1 MGTVYLGGSKDFDG
15 TTATRGRKESVD
27 PTPILPESQPYD
39 PNKSSGIKAATP
51 DIIIFDEK
59 NNSVDGLA
67 SLIFEN
73 LGAQELINLVRSDT
87 IDGKN
92 VDYSPIS
99 NLKLLDSQYN
109 SKNIISVPGG
119 LDQFFK
125 NFAIRLD
132 IHLPEVGTG
141 PGGTTVY
148 IDKNNPNDQQRNRL
162 VVDVTNMKTNE
173 QVEIQVLNAGSYLP
187 AIINSTED
195 L

>member
-1 MGTVYLGGSKDFDG
+1 MSDDYEVE
-15 TTATRGRKESVD
+15 A
-27 PTPILPESQPYD
+27 TPILPESQPYD

-109 SKNIISVPGG
+109 SKNMISVSGG

-141 PGGTTVY
+141 PGGDTVY